1 MEKNSLH
8 RLGDYIRE
16 VDVRNRDLEVKKLLG
31 VSISKEF
38 MPSIANTIG
47 TDMSSYK
54 VVEPRQFVYIA
65 DTSRRGDKIAIAL
78 LENNDKVIVSSIYTV
93 FEVKD
98 KQKLLP
104 EYLMMW
110 FRRPEFDRYARFK
123 SHGSARE
130 IFSWEEMCDVEL
142 PIPSI
147 EQQQKMVSEYEAV
160 TRRIRLNEQIIAKLE
175 ETAQALYR
183 KMFVD
188 GIDKENLPEGWRI
201 GTLGEIAEINTDNI
215 STKDNS
221 IEIRYLDSSSVTQN
235 VFEEY
240 QIFNVLHNEI
250 PSRAKRKVKHND
262 IVYSTVRPNLKH
274 YGIIKDSV
282 ENMIVSTA
290 FAVIRSCYNPIS
302 NELLYLML
310 TDEKNTEYLQG
321 IAEMSKATYPSIT
334 PEDISALKLAIPI
347 ESMDMLKVNQSIKYC
362 FDFVYY
368 KHQENKELKEL
379 QSLLL
384 AKMGKKKMEWYEKE
398 LYSTK

>member
-1 MEKNSLH
+1 MMTDSYK

-16 VDVRNRDLEVKKLLG
+16 VDVRNRDLEVTKLLG
-31 VSISKEF
+31 VSVSKEF

-78 LENNDKVIVSSIYTV
+78 LEEDDKIIVSSIYTV

-98 KQKLLP
+98 KQELLP

-147 EQQQKMVSEYEAV
+147 EQQQKIVSEYEAV
-160 TRRIRLNEQIIAKLE
+160 IRRIRLNEQIIAKLE

-188 GIDKENLPEGWRI
+188 GIDKNHLPEGWRI
-201 GTLGEIAEINTDNI
+201 GTLGEIADFAYGKMPDKTSKGSIPIFSGYGIVGYTNIAMYEKQLIVVIARGDAGSGKIVLSPNVFYLTNLAIAILLKDDDMKFYLFYHLLNSDTSTLRSGSAQAQVTINSLYSYEILIPSNDNYREFDKLI
-215 STKDNS
+215 
-221 IEIRYLDSSSVTQN
+221 SSVNKQK
-235 VFEEY
+235 
-240 QIFNVLHNEI
+240 QIL
-250 PSRAKRKVKHND
+250 
-262 IVYSTVRPNLKH
+262 
-274 YGIIKDSV
+274 
-282 ENMIVSTA
+282 
-290 FAVIRSCYNPIS
+290 S
-302 NELLYLML
+302 NE
-310 TDEKNTEYLQG
+310 
-321 IAEMSKATYPSIT
+321 
-334 PEDISALKLAIPI
+334 
-347 ESMDMLKVNQSIKYC
+347 
-362 FDFVYY
+362 
-368 KHQENKELKEL
+368 NKKLKEL

-384 AKMGKKKMEWYEKE
+384 AKMGR
-398 LYSTK
+398 